1 LLDAV
6 IRPEARFVRLRW
18 VVRVDDGAE
27 VDEGLLAWVVRSEGD
42 VVRRVPVF
50 GADPED
56 EGG

>member
-6 IRPEARFVRLRW
+6 VRPEARFVRLRW
-18 VVRVDDGAE
+18 VVRVDDRAE

-42 VVRRVPVF
+42 VVWRVPVF
-50 GADPED
+50 GADAED